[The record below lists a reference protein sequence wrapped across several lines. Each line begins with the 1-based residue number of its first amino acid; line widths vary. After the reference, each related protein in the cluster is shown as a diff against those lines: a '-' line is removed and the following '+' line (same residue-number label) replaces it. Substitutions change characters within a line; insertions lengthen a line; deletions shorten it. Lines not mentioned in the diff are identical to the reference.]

1 MSRLA
6 AALVRSFRLSRA
18 YCSPVHVGLSAI
30 CFLRTAAREPGLERP
45 AGTGRWQPGRGGASF
60 LRTAWPWGTL
70 WSLAFTLSSVS

>member
-45 AGTGRWQPGRGGASF
+45 AGTGRWQPGRGGG
-60 LRTAWPWGTL
+60 LVPQNG
-70 WSLAFTLSSVS
+70 LALGHAVVLGLHPELG